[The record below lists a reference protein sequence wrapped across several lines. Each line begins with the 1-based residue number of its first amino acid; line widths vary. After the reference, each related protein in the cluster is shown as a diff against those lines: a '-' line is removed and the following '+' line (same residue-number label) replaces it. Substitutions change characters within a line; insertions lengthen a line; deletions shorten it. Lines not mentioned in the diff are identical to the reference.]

1 MGKLDNPAKG
11 SSKTGLVTSNR
22 AMDNDTFREAL
33 CVGEVVIAYLPTH
46 GKWKKA
52 NVVDIR
58 RQRMHDL
65 STLFGIKDGTST
77 ALKTEEPLGGPEAF
91 DYYVHYH
98 QMNRRHDRWISW
110 NEIRLITDEDSGGDE
125 ESQDDDEGEAEEEED
140 DDEEDEDGPMVRRSS
155 RRASRQPVS
164 VKRIEKEEDDYMSS
178 SESST
183 GEPSEDAP
191 SELSYSDES
200 GHEGM
205 NENDIIEWE
214 KATKVKQI
222 DKILIGGSVMETWY
236 WSPFPFDLQD
246 CSLLYICEFCL
257 SFYRE
262 KLEFQWHCTNCKFRH
277 PPGDEIYCDPSSA
290 VTRMSVF
297 EVDGFFE
304 RVYCENLC
312 YLSKLFLDH
321 KRFDRFDV
329 SNFYFYIIGEW
340 RMAINGEYKGFRFI
354 GYFSKEKQSTNR
366 NLSCIM
372 SLPCYQRRGFGS
384 FIIEFSYEI
393 SKIAKKIGTPERP
406 LSDLGKRTYLRWW
419 LQRILRV
426 LKDRTEPISIAEIS
440 KITYIMPD
448 DIKATL
454 EEYKLLHYYKGQN
467 HIALPPERMQELWIA
482 DNPNHVRVN
491 PLYLHWTPLE
501 LPDPNMEL

>member
-1 MGKLDNPAKG
+1 MRSVDPTGKSSGKG
-11 SSKTGLVTSNR
+11 SADEDHDG
-22 AMDNDTFREAL
+22 MDESSGNVNDPYSDAL

-46 GKWKKA
+46 ARWKHA
-52 NVVDIR
+52 SVVDVR
-58 RQRMHDL
+58 RRRSSNEL
-65 STLFGIKDGTST
+65 GIALGGA
-77 ALKTEEPLGGPEAF
+77 ALKGASDEVFEGPEAF

-98 QMNRRHDRWISW
+98 KMNRRHDRWISW
-110 NEIRLITDEDSGGDE
+110 NEIRLITDEDSGE
-125 ESQDDDEGEAEEEED
+125 EDED
-140 DDEEDEDGPMVRRSS
+140 DDEDE
-155 RRASRQPVS
+155 
-164 VKRIEKEEDDYMSS
+164 EEGESES
-178 SESST
+178 AASESSGRRKSLKKMVKHDDMDNEET
-183 GEPSEDAP
+183 P
-191 SELSYSDES
+191 SELEYSDES
-200 GHEGM
+200 DHEGM

-214 KATKVKQI
+214 KATKVKRI

-236 WSPFPFDLQD
+236 WSPYPWEFQD

-257 SFYRE
+257 NFFRE
-262 KLEFQWHCTNCKFRH
+262 KVEFQWHSQNCKCRH
-277 PPGDEIYCDPSSA
+277 PPGDEIYCDPSPKS
-290 VTRMSVF
+290 RISVF

-329 SNFYFYIIGEW
+329 SNFYFYVIGEW
-340 RMAINGEYKGFRFI
+340 LESSPGASKGFRLI

-393 SKIAKKIGTPERP
+393 SRIAKKIGTPERP

-426 LKDRTEPISIAEIS
+426 LKDRTDPISIAEIS
-440 KITYIMPD
+440 RITYIMQE
-448 DIKATL
+448 DIKMTL
-454 EEYKLLHYYKGQN
+454 EEYKLLYYYKGQY
-467 HIALPPERMQELWIA
+467 HIALPPDRLNTLWIN

-491 PLYLHWTPLE
+491 PLFLHWTPLE
-501 LPDPNMEL
+501 LPDPNVEL

>member
-1 MGKLDNPAKG
+1 MRSVDATGK
-11 SSKTGLVTSNR
+11 SSGKSSVDGD
-22 AMDNDTFREAL
+22 MDGTAVDETMNDPFSDAL

-46 GKWKKA
+46 GRWKHA
-52 NVVDIR
+52 SVVDVRRR
-58 RQRMHDL
+58 RQTPDFANPL
-65 STLFGIKDGTST
+65 SAFTTSSTLKS
-77 ALKTEEPLGGPEAF
+77 EEVFDGPEAF

-98 QMNRRHDRWISW
+98 KMNRRHDRWISW
-110 NEIRLITDEDSGGDE
+110 TEIRLITDEDSGG
-125 ESQDDDEGEAEEEED
+125 EEEED
-140 DDEEDEDGPMVRRSS
+140 DDQFDGSSEGSETSNRRPKKFKDEDDGGSS
-155 RRASRQPVS
+155 
-164 VKRIEKEEDDYMSS
+164 DL
-178 SESST
+178 
-183 GEPSEDAP
+183 P
-191 SELSYSDES
+191 SELEYSDES
-200 GHEGM
+200 DHEGM

-214 KATKVKQI
+214 KATKVKRI

-236 WSPFPFDLQD
+236 WSPYPTEFQD
-246 CSLLYICEFCL
+246 CSLLYICEYCL
-257 SFYRE
+257 SFFRE
-262 KLEFQWHCTNCKFRH
+262 KIEFQWHSTACKCRH
-277 PPGDEIYCDPSSA
+277 PPGDEIYCDPT
-290 VTRMSVF
+290 TRISVF

-329 SNFYFYIIGEW
+329 SNFYFYVIGEW
-340 RMAINGEYKGFRFI
+340 LEGDAKSSSPGFRII

-393 SKIAKKIGTPERP
+393 SKIAKKMGTPERP

-426 LKDRTEPISIAEIS
+426 LRDRTDPISIAELS
-440 KITYIMPD
+440 RLTYVMQE
-448 DIKATL
+448 DIKMTL
-454 EEYKLLHYYKGQN
+454 EEYKLLYYYKGQY
-467 HIALPPERMQELWIA
+467 HIAMPADRLKLLWID

-491 PLYLHWTPLE
+491 PVYLHWTPLE
-501 LPDPNMEL
+501 LPDPNVEL

>member
-1 MGKLDNPAKG
+1 MGKLESSGKG
-11 SSKTGLVTSNR
+11 NSRDSSRNSPNIDGAYTDS
-22 AMDNDTFREAL
+22 L
-33 CVGEVVIAYLPTH
+33 CIGEVVIAYLPTH

-58 RQRMHDL
+58 KKRVDDVA
-65 STLFGIKDGTST
+65 SLFLLGGQSGATG
-77 ALKTEEPLGGPEAF
+77 LKSEEAEDGPEAYE
-91 DYYVHYH
+91 YYVHYQ
-98 QMNRRHDRWISW
+98 QMNRRHDRWISF
-110 NEIRLITDEDSGGDE
+110 NEIRMITDEDSGSDDE
-125 ESQDDDEGEAEEEED
+125 EEGEDEEDDAERRRSSRLRPMKQEEDDEEEEEEEEEQDDDEEEDEEEE
-140 DDEEDEDGPMVRRSS
+140 EMDEDMDSEKK
-155 RRASRQPVS
+155 S
-164 VKRIEKEEDDYMSS
+164 V
-178 SESST
+178 
-183 GEPSEDAP
+183 P
-191 SELSYSDES
+191 SELEYSDES
-200 GHEGM
+200 DHEGM

-214 KATKVKQI
+214 KATKVKRI
-222 DKILIGGSVMETWY
+222 DRIFIGGSIMETWY
-236 WSPFPFDLQD
+236 WSPFPNDFQD

-262 KLEFQWHCTNCKFRH
+262 KSEFQMHALNCKHRH
-277 PPGDEIYCDPSSA
+277 PPGDEIYCDPS
-290 VTRMSVF
+290 TECRMSVF

-329 SNFYFYIIGEW
+329 SNFYFYVIGEW
-340 RMAINGEYKGFRFI
+340 MVSPTGDQLGFRFI

-393 SKIAKKIGTPERP
+393 SKVAKKIGTPERP

-426 LKDRTEPISIAEIS
+426 LKDRNEPISISDIS
-440 KITYIMPD
+440 RITYIMPE
-448 DIKATL
+448 DIKTTL
-454 EEYKLLHYYKGQN
+454 EEYKLLYYYKGQH
-467 HIALPPERMQELWIA
+467 HIALTEERLNQLWIEQ
-482 DNPNHVRVN
+482 NPNHVRAN